1 MRGGCRGANSGASVL
16 PPVFSLGEW
25 LLLCPLDCQRL
36 PCRSVA
42 LGPRAL
48 SALGLMLAV
57 TSTFFSRTHIS
68 SAQTSDKSF
77 C

>member
-1 MRGGCRGANSGASVL
+1 MRGGRRGVNSGASVL

-25 LLLCPLDCQRL
+25 LLLVHPRL
-36 PCRSVA
+36 SAAAVQKRC

-57 TSTFFSRTHIS
+57 TWTFFSRTHIS